1 MPDQSES
8 AWRLPL
14 KLAVEGKKSMKQQR
28 NNGRRTGAP
37 LALPPTTQ
45 SPMPPGEAVSS
56 GRYGSSAGI
65 NALAMAVAA
74 VLYCSTGTPVHA
86 ADAPAE
92 PAAVAGNDLQE
103 IVVTAS
109 AQGVKKLD
117 ASYNIV
123 SVSLD
128 DIKNSN
134 PASVADIFKLSP
146 GVWPESS
153 GGQTGVNI
161 DVAGFPNGG
170 GDSPYFTT
178 AINGSPLYGSA
189 ALSFMDSSSL
199 LRFDDTVE
207 RVEIVQGGP
216 SAIFSNGQAGATANF
231 ILRTGSEKTT
241 GSVGF
246 TYGSEGSE
254 RVDAFYSGKII
265 DGWYGSIG
273 GFYRVSDGVRNPQYP
288 SDIGGQLTATLK
300 HDLDG
305 GSVMF
310 WYRNLNDKN
319 QWYADFPYIVVNGKA
334 QPYPGFNQLNSTYNS
349 KQLQNFQIPSPSGGF
364 WNDDISN
371 GRGAQMN
378 YFGSNLDLK
387 FGDGWK
393 ISNTFLL
400 DGGWIPT
407 NALVNNGNP
416 ATLGAYLG
424 TLTLPAPLTAG
435 AVQAHYANGAPVPLD
450 TSVITE
456 QVWQVRKKLMTLTDE
471 FRVAKELFDGNT
483 LTLGVYAAHYT
494 DNDAWSLS
502 SNVLM
507 DNVPN
512 ASPIILQGVAGG
524 NIYNVTSPQG
534 IVSANGGYN
543 ILEQGKATNVAVYL
557 SDSWKINSWL
567 LDASLRVEH
576 IDLQQQTT
584 NLSPKQMG
592 SVFDLWDNAVNL
604 PNGTYSYGREHNT
617 MPTFSVGANYE
628 FTDNMS
634 AYVRVNDG
642 VFFDKFDDV
651 RCNVSGSSNGCP
663 ANPPLNTVRNYEA
676 GFKIQNRYTYIDAA
690 IYDKEF
696 KGIPYQPVNSEHV
709 SIGPSSTYGSTAR
722 GGRIVGSVNPFA
734 DFDLQPVRD
743 FKITVNAEY
752 ERAHY
757 KDFAGCY
764 LYQAISGATIC
775 GSINGQPL
783 ARLPNFQIRV
793 TPSDTQT
800 FPWGS
805 VTEYMTYE
813 HVGQHYQDNTGL
825 NPLGSYYDLA
835 AGIVTQLGDSWEIRL
850 AGSNLTNQ
858 IGLTEGNA
866 RFGGNTAQNGINF
879 GRSILG
885 REGSIEI
892 KYKF

>member
-1 MPDQSES
+1 MRLKGNKMNCATAPS
-8 AWRLPL
+8 ARPHASTSPFALNT
-14 KLAVEGKKSMKQQR
+14 LA
-28 NNGRRTGAP
+28 
-37 LALPPTTQ
+37 
-45 SPMPPGEAVSS
+45 
-56 GRYGSSAGI
+56 
-65 NALAMAVAA
+65 AA
-74 VLYCSTGTPVHA
+74 VVGILSCASGAYA
-86 ADAPAE
+86 ADETAPAASE
-92 PAAVAGNDLQE
+92 TSNLDE

-123 SVSLD
+123 SVSLEE
-128 DIKNSN
+128 IKNAN

-146 GVWPESS
+146 GIWPEAS

-178 AINGSPLYGSA
+178 MINGSPLYGSA
-189 ALSFMDSSSL
+189 DLSFMDSSSL

-216 SAIFSNGQAGATANF
+216 SAIFSSGQAGATANF
-231 ILRTGSEKTT
+231 ILRTGSDKTT

-254 RVDAFYSGKII
+254 RVDAFISGKLI

-273 GFYRVSDGVRNPQYP
+273 GFYRVSDGVRDPQYP
-288 SDIGGQLTATLK
+288 SDIGGQLTTTLK

-305 GSVMF
+305 GSLMF
-310 WYRNLNDKN
+310 WYRILSDKN
-319 QWYADFPYIVVNGKA
+319 QWYADFPYIEVNGKA
-334 QPYPGFNQLNSTYNS
+334 EPYPGFNQLNSTYNS
-349 KQLQNFQIPSPSGGF
+349 KQLQNFQIPCPSGNF
-364 WNDDISN
+364 CNDDISN
-371 GRGAQMN
+371 GRGAQLN

-387 FGDGWK
+387 FGDGWSAK
-393 ISNTFLL
+393 NTFLW
-400 DGGWIPT
+400 DGGYIPT

-416 ATLGAYLG
+416 TPLSTYIG
-424 TLTLPAPLTAG
+424 TLTLPTALTPA
-435 AVQAHYANGAPVPLD
+435 AIQAHYANGLPVPDD

-456 QVWQVRKKLMTLTDE
+456 QVWQVRKKIMNLTDE
-471 FRVAKELFDGNT
+471 FRIAKDLGFGNT
-483 LTLGVYAAHYT
+483 LTAGIYGAYYT
-494 DNDAWSLS
+494 DNDSWSLG

-507 DNVPN
+507 NNVPN
-512 ASPIILQGVAGG
+512 ASPIILQGAAGG

-534 IVSANGGYN
+534 VLSNGGYN
-543 ILEQGKATNVAVYL
+543 ILEQGSAINIAAYL
-557 SDSWKINSWL
+557 SDSWKIDKWL
-567 LDASLRVEH
+567 FDVNARVEH
-576 IDLQQQTT
+576 INMHQQTS
-584 NLSPKQMG
+584 NLSAKQLG
-592 SVFDLWDNAVNL
+592 TNFDLWDNSVNL
-604 PNGTYSYGREHNT
+604 PNGTYSHSGELNT
-617 MPTFSVGANYE
+617 YPTFSVGANYE
-628 FTDNMS
+628 FTDSMS

-642 VFFDKFDDV
+642 VFFDNFDGV
-651 RCNVSGSSNGCP
+651 RCNVQEGNNGCP
-663 ANPPLNTVRNYEA
+663 AKPPLNTVRNYEG

-696 KGIPYQPVNSEHV
+696 TGILYQPINSEHE
-709 SIGPSSTYGSTAR
+709 SIGPSATYGSTAR

-734 DFDLQPVRD
+734 DIDLQPVRD

-752 ERAHY
+752 EKAHY
-757 KDFAGCY
+757 KGANGCFFY
-764 LYQAISGATIC
+764 ENITGQEIC
-775 GSINGQPL
+775 GSINGVQL

-793 TPSDTQT
+793 TPSDMQT
-800 FPWGS
+800 FTWGS
-805 VTEYMTYE
+805 VTEYVTYE

-835 AGIVTQLGDSWEIRL
+835 AGIVAEYGDNWELRL
-850 AGSNLTNQ
+850 MGSNLTDQ

-866 RFGGNTAQNGINF
+866 RFGGNTAQGGVNF

-885 REGSIEI
+885 REGNIEL

>member
-1 MPDQSES
+1 MT
-8 AWRLPL
+8 A
-14 KLAVEGKKSMKQQR
+14 
-28 NNGRRTGAP
+28 RRAQPRTP
-37 LALPPTTQ
+37 VSSILALPVAARFSRLGPR
-45 SPMPPGEAVSS
+45 V
-56 GRYGSSAGI
+56 AGV
-65 NALAMAVAA
+65 NAVA
-74 VLYCSTGTPVHA
+74 
-86 ADAPAE
+86 
-92 PAAVAGNDLQE
+92 AAVAGILYCASPNYAQAQAVAAPASETSSLDE

-123 SVSLD
+123 SLSLD
-128 DIKNSN
+128 EIKNSN
-134 PASVADIFKLSP
+134 PVSVADIFKNSP
-146 GVWPESS
+146 GIWPESS
-153 GGQTGVNI
+153 GGQTGANI

-178 AINGSPLYGSA
+178 MINGSPLYGSA

-216 SAIFSNGQAGATANF
+216 SAIFSSGQAGATANF
-231 ILRTGSEKTT
+231 ILKTGSDKTT

-254 RVDAFYSGKII
+254 RVDAFISGKII

-273 GFYRVSDGVRNPQYP
+273 GFYRVSDGVRDPQYP

-310 WYRNLNDKN
+310 WYRILADKN
-319 QWYADFPYIVVNGKA
+319 QWYADFPYIVVNGNA
-334 QPYPGFNQLNSTYNS
+334 QPYPGFNQLNNTYNS
-349 KQLQNFQIPSPSGGF
+349 KQLQNFQIPCPSGSF
-364 WNDDISN
+364 CNDDISN
-371 GRGAQMN
+371 GRGAQLN

-387 FGDGWK
+387 FGDGWSAK
-393 ISNTFLL
+393 NTFLW
-400 DGGWIPT
+400 DGGYIPT

-416 ATLGAYLG
+416 TSLTAYLA
-424 TLTLPAPLTAG
+424 TLTLPTGLTPA
-435 AVQAHYANGAPVPLD
+435 ALQAHYANGLPVSGN

-456 QVWQVRKKLMTLTDE
+456 QVWQVRKKLMNLTDE
-471 FRVAKELFDGNT
+471 FRIAKDLGFGNT
-483 LTLGVYAAHYT
+483 LTAGLYGAYYT
-494 DNDAWSLS
+494 DNDAWSLG

-507 DNVPN
+507 NNVPN
-512 ASPIILQGVAGG
+512 ASPIIVQGVAGG

-534 IVSANGGYN
+534 VLANGGYN
-543 ILEQGKATNVAVYL
+543 ILEQGSAINIAAYL
-557 SDSWKINSWL
+557 SDSWKINQWL
-567 LDASLRVEH
+567 FDANIRVEH
-576 IDLQQQTT
+576 INMHQQTT
-584 NLSPKQMG
+584 NLSAKQLG
-592 SVFDLWDNAVNL
+592 SNFDLWDNAVNL
-604 PNGTYSYGREHNT
+604 PNGTYSASGEVNT
-617 MPTFSVGANYE
+617 FPTFSVGANYE
-628 FTDNMS
+628 FTDSMS

-642 VFFDKFDDV
+642 VFFDNFDAV
-651 RCNVSGSSNGCP
+651 RCNVQEGNNGCP
-663 ANPPLNTVRNYEA
+663 AHPPLNTVRNYEA

-696 KGIPYQPVNSEHV
+696 TGILYQPINSEHQ
-709 SIGPSSTYGSTAR
+709 SLGPNATYGSTSR

-734 DFDLQPVRD
+734 AFDLQPVRD
-743 FKITVNAEY
+743 FKITVNAQY

-757 KDFAGCY
+757 KGANGCFF
-764 LYQAISGATIC
+764 YQSITGASVC

-783 ARLPNFQIRV
+783 ARLPDFQIRV
-793 TPSDTQT
+793 TPSDTQI
-800 FPWGS
+800 FSWGS
-805 VTEYMTYE
+805 VTEYLTYE
-813 HVGQHYQDNTGL
+813 HIGQHYQDNTGL

-835 AGIVTQLGDSWEIRL
+835 AGIVAEYGDNWELRL
-850 AGSNLTNQ
+850 SATNLTDQ

-866 RFGGNTAQNGINF
+866 RFGGNTAQNGVNF

-885 REGSIEI
+885 REGNIEL

>member
-1 MPDQSES
+1 
-8 AWRLPL
+8 
-14 KLAVEGKKSMKQQR
+14 
-28 NNGRRTGAP
+28 
-37 LALPPTTQ
+37 
-45 SPMPPGEAVSS
+45 
-56 GRYGSSAGI
+56 
-65 NALAMAVAA
+65 
-74 VLYCSTGTPVHA
+74 
-86 ADAPAE
+86 
-92 PAAVAGNDLQE
+92 
-103 IVVTAS
+103 
-109 AQGVKKLD
+109 
-117 ASYNIV
+117 
-123 SVSLD
+123 
-128 DIKNSN
+128 
-134 PASVADIFKLSP
+134 
-146 GVWPESS
+146 
-153 GGQTGVNI
+153 
-161 DVAGFPNGG
+161 
-170 GDSPYFTT
+170 
-178 AINGSPLYGSA
+178 
-189 ALSFMDSSSL
+189 
-199 LRFDDTVE
+199 
-207 RVEIVQGGP
+207 
-216 SAIFSNGQAGATANF
+216 
-231 ILRTGSEKTT
+231 
-241 GSVGF
+241 
-246 TYGSEGSE
+246 
-254 RVDAFYSGKII
+254 
-265 DGWYGSIG
+265 
-273 GFYRVSDGVRNPQYP
+273 
-288 SDIGGQLTATLK
+288 
-300 HDLDG
+300 
-305 GSVMF
+305 
-310 WYRNLNDKN
+310 
-319 QWYADFPYIVVNGKA
+319 
-334 QPYPGFNQLNSTYNS
+334 
-349 KQLQNFQIPSPSGGF
+349 
-364 WNDDISN
+364 
-371 GRGAQMN
+371 
-378 YFGSNLDLK
+378 
-387 FGDGWK
+387 
-393 ISNTFLL
+393 
-400 DGGWIPT
+400 
-407 NALVNNGNP
+407 GNP

-424 TLTLPAPLTAG
+424 TLKLPAPLTAG

-456 QVWQVRKKLMTLTDE
+456 QVWQVRKKLMNLTDE
-471 FRVAKELFDGNT
+471 FRVAKEVFDGNT

-543 ILEQGKATNVAVYL
+543 ILEQGKATNVAAYL
-557 SDSWKINSWL
+557 SDSWKLNSWL
-567 LDASLRVEH
+567 FDASVRVEH

-584 NLSPKQMG
+584 NLSPKQLG

-604 PNGTYSYGREHNT
+604 PNGTYSPGREHNT

-651 RCNVSGSSNGCP
+651 RCNVSNGSNGCP
-663 ANPPLNTVRNYEA
+663 ASPPLNTVRNYEG

-764 LYQAISGATIC
+764 LYQAISGATVC

-835 AGIVTQLGDSWEIRL
+835 AGIVTQFGDSWEIRL

-885 REGSIEI
+885 REGNIEV

>member
-1 MPDQSES
+1 MAYSGEIDMGQ
-8 AWRLPL
+8 
-14 KLAVEGKKSMKQQR
+14 KR
-28 NNGRRTGAP
+28 NNQLGTSARSTRPRAA
-37 LALPPTTQ
+37 ALNP
-45 SPMPPGEAVSS
+45 
-56 GRYGSSAGI
+56 
-65 NALAMAVAA
+65 VA
-74 VLYCSTGTPVHA
+74 
-86 ADAPAE
+86 
-92 PAAVAGNDLQE
+92 AAVAGILCFAGGAYAAEETPAVSDESNALNE

-123 SVSLD
+123 SLSLD

-146 GVWPESS
+146 GIWPEAS

-178 AINGSPLYGSA
+178 MINGSPLYGSA
-189 ALSFMDSSSL
+189 DLSFMDSSSL

-216 SAIFSNGQAGATANF
+216 SAIFSSGQAGATANF
-231 ILRTGSEKTT
+231 ILRTGSDKTT
-241 GSVGF
+241 GSLGV

-288 SDIGGQLTATLK
+288 SDIGGQLTTTLK

-310 WYRNLNDKN
+310 WYRNLSDKN
-319 QWYADFPYIVVNGKA
+319 QWYADFPYIEVNGKA

-349 KQLQNFQIPSPSGGF
+349 KQLQNFQIPSPGGGF

-371 GRGAQMN
+371 GRGAALN

-387 FGDGWK
+387 LDGGWK
-393 ISNTFLL
+393 ISNTFLF

-416 ATLGAYLG
+416 KSLGAYIAGLSTITG
-424 TLTLPAPLTAG
+424 VLTPAE
-435 AVQAHYANGAPVPLD
+435 VQAHYLNGGAVPLD

-456 QVWQVRKKLMTLTDE
+456 QVWQVRKKLTNVTDE
-471 FRVAKELFDGNT
+471 FRFAKEVFDGNT
-483 LTLGVYAAHYT
+483 LTAGLYMAHYT
-494 DNDAWSLS
+494 DNDAWSLD

-507 DNVPN
+507 NNVPN

-534 IVSANGGYN
+534 IVNANGGYQ
-543 ILEQGKATNVAVYL
+543 ILEQGNATNIAAYL

-567 LDASLRVEH
+567 FDASVRVEH
-576 IDLQQQTT
+576 IDLHQQTT
-584 NLSPKQMG
+584 NLSPKALG
-592 SVFDLWDNAVNL
+592 SQFDLWDNAVEL
-604 PNGTYSYGREHNT
+604 PNGTYSYGHEHNT

-628 FTDNMS
+628 FTDHMS

-642 VFFDKFDDV
+642 VFFDNFDAV
-651 RCNVSGSSNGCP
+651 RCNVQNGKNGCP
-663 ANPPLNTVRNYEA
+663 ANAPLSSVRNYEG
-676 GFKIQNRYTYIDAA
+676 GFKIQNRYMYIDAA
-690 IYDKEF
+690 VYDKEF
-696 KGIPYQPVNSEHV
+696 TGLAYQPIDINHV
-709 SIGPSSTYGSTAR
+709 SLGPNETYGSTAR
-722 GGRIVGSVNPFA
+722 GGRVVGSVNPFA
-734 DFDLQPVRD
+734 GFDLQAVRD
-743 FKITVNAEY
+743 FKILVNAEY
-752 ERAHY
+752 EKAHY
-757 KDFAGCY
+757 KDFQGCY
-764 LYQAISGATIC
+764 IYQDINLVTRC
-775 GSINGQPL
+775 GTINGQQL

-800 FPWGS
+800 FSWGS
-805 VTEYMTYE
+805 VTEYVTYE
-813 HVGQHYQDNTGL
+813 HVGVHYQDNTGL
-825 NPLGSYYDLA
+825 NPLPSYYDLA
-835 AGIVTQLGDSWEIRL
+835 AGIVTELGDNWEIRMM
-850 AGSNLTNQ
+850 GSNLTNQ
-858 IGLTEGNA
+858 VGLTEGNA
-866 RFGGNTAQNGINF
+866 RFGGNTAQNGVNF

-885 REGSIEI
+885 REGSIEL

>member
-1 MPDQSES
+1 VRVNFNEQPRRNTALTRPSPANS
-8 AWRLPL
+8 RAPALRRL
-14 KLAVEGKKSMKQQR
+14 G
-28 NNGRRTGAP
+28 
-37 LALPPTTQ
+37 
-45 SPMPPGEAVSS
+45 PG
-56 GRYGSSAGI
+56 SAGLRPI
-65 NALAMAVAA
+65 A
-74 VLYCSTGTPVHA
+74 
-86 ADAPAE
+86 
-92 PAAVAGNDLQE
+92 AAVAGILYCAGGAYAADETATAGTGGNALDE

-109 AQGVKKLD
+109 AHGVKKLD

-146 GVWPESS
+146 GIWPEAS

-178 AINGSPLYGSA
+178 MINGSPLYGSA
-189 ALSFMDSSSL
+189 DLSFMDSSSL

-216 SAIFSNGQAGATANF
+216 SAIFSSGQAGATANF
-231 ILRTGSEKTT
+231 ILRTGSDKTT
-241 GSVGF
+241 GSVGV

-254 RVDAFYSGKII
+254 RVDAFLSGKII

-310 WYRNLNDKN
+310 WYRILSDKN
-319 QWYADFPYIVVNGKA
+319 QWYADFPYIEVNGKA
-334 QPYPGFNQLNSTYNS
+334 QPYPGFNQLNNTYNS
-349 KQLQNFQIPSPSGGF
+349 KQLQNFQIPSPGGGF

-371 GRGAQMN
+371 GRGAQLN

-387 FGDGWK
+387 LGGGWQ
-393 ISNTFLL
+393 IYNTFLF

-416 ATLGAYLG
+416 QTLSAFIAGLSTITG
-424 TLTLPAPLTAG
+424 VLTPAQ
-435 AVQAHYANGAPVPLD
+435 VQAHYLDGGAVPLN

-456 QVWQVRKKLMTLTDE
+456 QVWQVRKKLTNVTDE
-471 FRVAKELFDGNT
+471 FRLAKELFDGNT

-494 DNDAWSLS
+494 DNDAWSLG

-507 DNVPN
+507 NNVPN
-512 ASPIILQGVAGG
+512 ANPIIMQGVAGG
-524 NIYNVTSPQG
+524 NIYNVTSAQG
-534 IVSANGGYN
+534 IVNANGGYQ
-543 ILEQGKATNVAVYL
+543 ILEQGKATNIAAYL

-567 LDASLRVEH
+567 FDASVRLEH
-576 IDLQQQTT
+576 IDLNQQTT
-584 NLSPKQMG
+584 NLSPVQMG
-592 SVFDLWDNAVNL
+592 SAFDLWDNAVEL
-604 PNGTYSYGREHNT
+604 PNGTYSYAHEHNT
-617 MPTFSVGANYE
+617 MPTFSLGANYE
-628 FTDNMS
+628 FTDHMS

-642 VFFDKFDDV
+642 VFFDNFDGV
-651 RCNVSGSSNGCP
+651 RCNVYNGSNGCP
-663 ANPPLNTVRNYEA
+663 SNPPLNTLRNYEA
-676 GFKIQNRYTYIDAA
+676 GFKLQNRYTYIDAA

-696 KGIPYQPVNSEHV
+696 TGLPYNPINSQHV
-709 SIGPSSTYGSTAR
+709 PIAKSSTYGSSAR

-734 DFDLQPVRD
+734 GFDLQAVRD
-743 FKITVNAEY
+743 FKILVNAEY
-752 ERAHY
+752 EKAYY
-757 KDFAGCY
+757 KDFQGCFF
-764 LYQAISGATIC
+764 YQDINGNTVC
-775 GSINGQPL
+775 GSINGQQL

-800 FPWGS
+800 FSWGS
-805 VTEYMTYE
+805 VTEYVTYE
-813 HVGQHYQDNTGL
+813 HVGKHYQDNTGL
-825 NPLGSYYDLA
+825 NPLPSYYDLA
-835 AGIVTQLGDSWEIRL
+835 AGIVAEIGDNWEIRL
-850 AGSNLTNQ
+850 MGTNLTDQ

-866 RFGGNTAQNGINF
+866 RFGGNTAQNGVNF

-885 REGSIEI
+885 RQGSIGL

>member
-1 MPDQSES
+1 MRQKTDKVRR
-8 AWRLPL
+8 ARLPQTREATL
-14 KLAVEGKKSMKQQR
+14 QPI
-28 NNGRRTGAP
+28 GRG
-37 LALPPTTQ
+37 
-45 SPMPPGEAVSS
+45 
-56 GRYGSSAGI
+56 
-65 NALAMAVAA
+65 A
-74 VLYCSTGTPVHA
+74 VLNSVA
-86 ADAPAE
+86 
-92 PAAVAGNDLQE
+92 AAVAGILCCAGGTAYAQTPAAAAPASETSSLDE

-109 AQGVKKLD
+109 AQGVRKLD

-123 SVSLD
+123 SLSLD
-128 DIKNSN
+128 EIKNSN
-134 PASVADIFKLSP
+134 PASVADIFKNSP
-146 GVWPESS
+146 GVWPEAS

-178 AINGSPLYGSA
+178 MIQGSPLYGSA

-216 SAIFSNGQAGATANF
+216 SAIFSSGQAGATANF
-231 ILRTGSEKTT
+231 ILRTGSDKTT

-254 RVDAFYSGKII
+254 RVDAFISGKII

-273 GFYRVSDGVRNPQYP
+273 GFYRVSDGVRDPQYP
-288 SDIGGQLTATLK
+288 SDIGGQVTATLK

-310 WYRNLNDKN
+310 WYRNLSDKN
-319 QWYADFPYIVVNGKA
+319 QWYADFPYIIVNGKA
-334 QPYPGFNQLNSTYNS
+334 EPYPGFDQRNHTYNS
-349 KQLQNFQIPSPSGGF
+349 KQMQNFLIPSPGGGF

-371 GRGAQMN
+371 GRGAQLQ

-387 FGDGWK
+387 FGNGWR
-393 ISNTFLL
+393 ISNTFLF
-400 DGGWIPT
+400 DGGYIPT

-416 ATLGAYLG
+416 QTLGAFIAGLSTITG
-424 TLTLPAPLTAG
+424 VLTPAQ
-435 AVQAHYANGAPVPLD
+435 VQAHYLDGGAVPLN

-456 QVWQVRKKLMTLTDE
+456 QVWQVRKKLTNVTDE

-494 DNDAWSLS
+494 DNDAWSLD

-507 DNVPN
+507 NNVPN
-512 ASPIILQGVAGG
+512 ANPIILQGVAGG

-534 IVSANGGYN
+534 IVNANGGYQ

-567 LDASLRVEH
+567 FDAAVRLEH
-576 IDLQQQTT
+576 IDLNQQTT
-584 NLSPKQMG
+584 NLSPKALG
-592 SVFDLWDNAVNL
+592 SQFDLWDNAVEL
-604 PNGTYSYGREHNT
+604 PNGTYSYAHEHNT

-628 FTDNMS
+628 FSDHMS
-634 AYVRVNDG
+634 AYLRVNDG

-651 RCNVSGSSNGCP
+651 RCNVYNGSNGCP
-663 ANPPLNTVRNYEA
+663 SVPPLNTVRNYEA
-676 GFKIQNRYTYIDAA
+676 GFKIQNRYMYIDAA

-696 KGIPYQPVNSEHV
+696 KGLLYNPVDSNHV
-709 SIGPSSTYGSTAR
+709 PIAKQATYGSTAR

-734 DFDLQPVRD
+734 GFDLQAVRD
-743 FKITVNAEY
+743 FKIAVNAEY
-752 ERAHY
+752 EKAHY
-757 KDFAGCY
+757 KDFQGCFF
-764 LYQAISGATIC
+764 YQDITGKTVC
-775 GSINGQPL
+775 GSINGQQL

-793 TPSDTQT
+793 TPSDTQI
-800 FPWGS
+800 FSWGS
-805 VTEYMTYE
+805 VTEYVTYE

-835 AGIVTQLGDSWEIRL
+835 AGIVAEYGDNWEIRVM
-850 AGSNLTNQ
+850 GSNLSNQ

-866 RFGGNTAQNGINF
+866 RFGGNTAQGGVNF

-885 REGSIEI
+885 REGSVEV

>member
-1 MPDQSES
+1 MRQKTNRVRR
-8 AWRLPL
+8 ARLAKEAMSRP
-14 KLAVEGKKSMKQQR
+14 M
-28 NNGRRTGAP
+28 GRG
-37 LALPPTTQ
+37 
-45 SPMPPGEAVSS
+45 
-56 GRYGSSAGI
+56 
-65 NALAMAVAA
+65 A
-74 VLYCSTGTPVHA
+74 VLNSVA
-86 ADAPAE
+86 
-92 PAAVAGNDLQE
+92 AAVAGILYCAGSAYAADEQTAATTPANSLDE

-123 SVSLD
+123 SLSLD
-128 DIKNSN
+128 EIKNSN
-134 PASVADIFKLSP
+134 PVSVADIFKNSP
-146 GVWPESS
+146 GIWPESS
-153 GGQTGVNI
+153 GGQTGANI

-178 AINGSPLYGSA
+178 MINGSPLYGSA
-189 ALSFMDSSSL
+189 DLSFMDSSSL

-216 SAIFSNGQAGATANF
+216 SAIFSSGQAGATANF
-231 ILRTGSEKTT
+231 ILKTGSDKTT

-254 RVDAFYSGKII
+254 RVDAFISGKII

-273 GFYRVSDGVRNPQYP
+273 GFYRVSDGVRDPQYP

-305 GSVMF
+305 GSLMF
-310 WYRNLNDKN
+310 WYRILSDKN

-349 KQLQNFQIPSPSGGF
+349 KQLQNFQIPCPSGSF
-364 WNDDISN
+364 CNDDISN

-387 FGDGWK
+387 FGDGWSAK
-393 ISNTFLL
+393 NTFLW
-400 DGGWIPT
+400 DGGYIPT

-416 ATLGAYLG
+416 TSLTAYLA
-424 TLTLPAPLTAG
+424 TLTLPAALTPA
-435 AVQAHYANGAPVPLD
+435 ALQAHYANGLPVAAD

-456 QVWQVRKKLMTLTDE
+456 QVWQVRKKIMNLTDE
-471 FRVAKELFDGNT
+471 FRIAKDLGFGNT
-483 LTLGVYAAHYT
+483 LTAGVYGAYYT
-494 DNDAWSLS
+494 DNDAWSLG

-507 DNVPN
+507 NNVPN
-512 ASPIILQGVAGG
+512 ASPIIVQGVAGG

-534 IVSANGGYN
+534 VLANGGYN
-543 ILEQGKATNVAVYL
+543 ILEQGSAINIAAYL
-557 SDSWKINSWL
+557 SDSWKINQWL
-567 LDASLRVEH
+567 FDANIRVEH
-576 IDLQQQTT
+576 INMHQQTT
-584 NLSPKQMG
+584 NLSAKQLG
-592 SVFDLWDNAVNL
+592 SNFDLWDNAVDL
-604 PNGTYSYGREHNT
+604 PNGTYSASGEVNT
-617 MPTFSVGANYE
+617 FPTFSVGANYE
-628 FTDNMS
+628 FTDSMS
-634 AYVRVNDG
+634 AYLRVNDG
-642 VFFDKFDDV
+642 VFFDNFDAV
-651 RCNVSGSSNGCP
+651 RCNVQEGNNGCP
-663 ANPPLNTVRNYEA
+663 AKPPLNTVRNYEA

-696 KGIPYQPVNSEHV
+696 TGILYQPINSEHQ
-709 SIGPSSTYGSTAR
+709 SIGPSATYGSTAR

-734 DFDLQPVRD
+734 AFDLQPLRD
-743 FKITVNAEY
+743 FKIAVNAEY
-752 ERAHY
+752 EKAHY
-757 KDFAGCY
+757 KGANGCFF
-764 LYQAISGATIC
+764 YQDITGASIC

-793 TPSDTQT
+793 TPSDTQV
-800 FPWGS
+800 FSWGS
-805 VTEYMTYE
+805 VSEYLTYE
-813 HVGQHYQDNTGL
+813 HIGQHYQDNTGL

-835 AGIVTQLGDSWEIRL
+835 AGIVAEYGDNWELRL
-850 AGSNLTNQ
+850 AGTNLTNQ

-866 RFGGNTAQNGINF
+866 RFGGNTAQNGVNF

-885 REGSIEI
+885 REGNIEL

>member
-1 MPDQSES
+1 MHHNNRKASRTRVPPATDGALSQRRVTNS
-8 AWRLPL
+8 
-14 KLAVEGKKSMKQQR
+14 LA
-28 NNGRRTGAP
+28 
-37 LALPPTTQ
+37 
-45 SPMPPGEAVSS
+45 
-56 GRYGSSAGI
+56 
-65 NALAMAVAA
+65 
-74 VLYCSTGTPVHA
+74 
-86 ADAPAE
+86 
-92 PAAVAGNDLQE
+92 AAVAGLLCCASATRAAEDAPAATGNDELNE
-103 IVVTAS
+103 IVVTGTAE
-109 AQGVKKLD
+109 GVKKLD

-128 DIKNSN
+128 EIKNSN

-146 GVWPESS
+146 GIWPESS

-178 AINGSPLYGSA
+178 MINGSPLYGSPD
-189 ALSFMDSSSL
+189 LSFMDSSSL

-216 SAIFSNGQAGATANF
+216 SAIFSSGQAGATANF
-231 ILRTGSEKTT
+231 ILRTGSDKTE
-241 GSVGF
+241 GSLGV

-288 SDIGGQLTATLK
+288 SDIGGQITGTLK

-305 GSVMF
+305 GSLMF
-310 WYRNLNDKN
+310 WYRNLSDKN
-319 QWYADFPYIVVNGKA
+319 QWYADFPYIEVNGKA
-334 QPYPGFNQLNSTYNS
+334 EPYPGFNQLNSTYNS
-349 KQLQNFQIPSPSGGF
+349 KQLQNFLIPSPGGGF
-364 WNDDISN
+364 VNDDISN
-371 GRGAQMN
+371 GRGAALN

-387 FGDGWK
+387 LNGGFK
-393 ISNTFLL
+393 IFNTFLF
-400 DGGWIPT
+400 DGGYIPT

-416 ATLGAYLG
+416 QSLSSFINTQLS
-424 TLTLPAPLTAG
+424 LPAVLPAS
-435 AVQAHYANGAPVPLD
+435 AVQAHYADGTAVPLD

-456 QVWQVRKKLMTLTDE
+456 QVWQVRKKITSVTDE
-471 FRVAKELFDGNT
+471 FRVAYDFGNGNT
-483 LTLGVYAAHYT
+483 LTTGVYMAHYT
-494 DNDAWSLS
+494 DNDAWSLD
-502 SNVLM
+502 SNVLI

-534 IVSANGGYN
+534 IVNANGGYQ
-543 ILEQGKATNVAVYL
+543 ILEQGKATNVAAYL
-557 SDSWKINSWL
+557 SDSWKIESWL
-567 LDASLRVEH
+567 LDAAVRLEH
-576 IDLQQQTT
+576 IDLNQQTT
-584 NLSPKQMG
+584 NLSPKQLG
-592 SVFDLWDNAVNL
+592 TQYDLWDNAVEL

-628 FTDNMS
+628 FTDSMS

-642 VFFDKFDDV
+642 VFFDNFDAV
-651 RCNVSGSSNGCP
+651 RCNVYNGSNGCP
-663 ANPPLNTVRNYEA
+663 SNPPLNTVRNYEA

-696 KGIPYQPVNSEHV
+696 TGLLYQPINSEHV
-709 SIGPSSTYGSTAR
+709 PIAQEATYGSTAR

-734 DFDLQPVRD
+734 DFGPQPVRD
-743 FKITVNAEY
+743 FKIAVNAEY
-752 ERAHY
+752 EKAHY
-757 KDFAGCY
+757 KDFQGCY
-764 LYQAISGATIC
+764 FYQDITGKTIC
-775 GSINGQPL
+775 GSINGQQL
-783 ARLPNFQIRV
+783 ARLPNFQIRL

-800 FPWGS
+800 FTWGS

-825 NPLGSYYDLA
+825 DPLPSYYDIA
-835 AGIVTQLGDSWEIRL
+835 AGIVTLIGNNWEFRL
-850 AGSNLTNQ
+850 SGTNLTNQ

-866 RFGGNTAQNGINF
+866 RFGGNTEQGGVNF

-885 REGSIEI
+885 REGSIQV

>member
-1 MPDQSES
+1 
-8 AWRLPL
+8 
-14 KLAVEGKKSMKQQR
+14 
-28 NNGRRTGAP
+28 
-37 LALPPTTQ
+37 
-45 SPMPPGEAVSS
+45 
-56 GRYGSSAGI
+56 
-65 NALAMAVAA
+65 VA
-74 VLYCSTGTPVHA
+74 
-86 ADAPAE
+86 
-92 PAAVAGNDLQE
+92 AAVAGILCCAGGAYAADDQTNAAATAAPEAASGLEE

-128 DIKNSN
+128 EIKNSN

-146 GVWPESS
+146 GIWPEAS

-178 AINGSPLYGSA
+178 MINGSPLYGSA
-189 ALSFMDSSSL
+189 DLSFMDSSSL

-216 SAIFSNGQAGATANF
+216 SAIFSSGQAGATANF
-231 ILRTGSEKTT
+231 ILRTGSDKTT

-254 RVDAFYSGKII
+254 RVDAFISGKII

-273 GFYRVSDGVRNPQYP
+273 GFYRVSDGVRDPQYP

-310 WYRNLNDKN
+310 WYRNLSDKN
-319 QWYADFPYIVVNGKA
+319 QWYADFPYIEVNGKA

-349 KQLQNFQIPSPSGGF
+349 KQLQNFQIPSPGGGF

-371 GRGAQMN
+371 GRGAALN

-387 FGDGWK
+387 LGGGLR
-393 ISNTFLL
+393 ISNTFLF
-400 DGGWIPT
+400 DGGYIPT

-416 ATLGAYLG
+416 QTLASLIAG
-424 TLTLPAPLTAG
+424 LTLPSVLSPA
-435 AVQAHYANGAPVPLD
+435 AVQAHYANGLPVDP
-450 TSVITE
+450 TQSVITE
-456 QVWQVRKKLMTLTDE
+456 QVWQVRKKITNVTDE
-471 FRVAKELFDGNT
+471 FRIAEDFGNGNT
-483 LTLGVYAAHYT
+483 LTLGAYLAHYT
-494 DNDAWSLS
+494 DNDAWSLD

-507 DNVPN
+507 NNVPN

-534 IVSANGGYN
+534 IVNANGGYQ
-543 ILEQGKATNVAVYL
+543 ILEQGKATNIAAYL
-557 SDSWKINSWL
+557 SDSWKIDRWL
-567 LDASLRVEH
+567 LDASVRVEH
-576 IDLQQQTT
+576 IDLDQQTT
-584 NLSPKQMG
+584 NLSPKQLG
-592 SVFDLWDNAVNL
+592 SQFDLWDNAVEL
-604 PNGTYSYGREHNT
+604 PNGTYSYGHEHNT
-617 MPTFSVGANYE
+617 MPTFSLGANYE
-628 FTDNMS
+628 FTDSMS

-642 VFFDKFDDV
+642 VFFDNFDGV
-651 RCNVSGSSNGCP
+651 RCNVYNGSNGCP
-663 ANPPLNTVRNYEA
+663 SNPPLNTVRNYEA
-676 GFKIQNRYTYIDAA
+676 GFKIQNRYVYIDAA

-696 KGIPYQPVNSEHV
+696 KGLLYQPIDSEHV
-709 SIGPSSTYGSTAR
+709 PLAQSATYGSTAR

-734 DFDLQPVRD
+734 GFDLQAVRD
-743 FKITVNAEY
+743 FKIAVNAEY
-752 ERAHY
+752 EKAHY
-757 KDFAGCY
+757 KDFEGCY
-764 LYQAISGATIC
+764 FYQDITGKTIC
-775 GSINGQPL
+775 GSINGQQL

-793 TPSDTQT
+793 TPSDTQI
-800 FPWGS
+800 FSWGS
-805 VTEYMTYE
+805 VTEYVTYE

-825 NPLGSYYDLA
+825 NPLPSYYDLA
-835 AGIVTQLGDSWEIRL
+835 AGIVSELGDNWEIRL

-858 IGLTEGNA
+858 VGLTEGNA
-866 RFGGNTAQNGINF
+866 RFGGNTAQNGVNF

-885 REGSIEI
+885 REGSIEL